1 MINVNEITEYTG
13 SWIKILNDGSFIH
26 ILTNRN
32 SLSIKA
38 QNEMIKILNILPNQK
53 YRFISSCYTEYYMV
67 DDTNLFLNN
76 RKQNKNNRIWFYYKK
91 GMPLP
96 ELINFQIQENLV

>member
-1 MINVNEITEYTG
+1 MINIIDITEYTG
-13 SWIKILNDGSFIH
+13 SWIKILDDGSMVH

-38 QNEMIKILNILPNQK
+38 QKSIIKILNTLYDYKVN
-53 YRFISSCYTEYYMV
+53 FISSCYTEYYGK

-96 ELINFQIQENLV
+96 ELINFQI